1 MKQQPASDPD
11 FVLSLSRGLSLIEA
25 FHGEREGLTV
35 SAAAGKTGLSRAAVR
50 RLLITLESLGY
61 AERTGSLF
69 RLTSRIL
76 RLGFSFVTSNA
87 IAELALPLLAQVSER
102 IHESSSVSLL
112 DGDHIVYV
120 ARSAPRRV
128 MTIDLGV
135 GSRLPAYCTSMG
147 RVLLAALPPEELTR
161 YLGNVRLHK
170 HTPKTVVDRE
180 RLGRLLKKVRTSG
193 YALVDEELEVGL
205 RSIAVPVTSRSGRVV
220 AAMNSGV
227 PAARVSAAQ
236 LMERILPVL
245 SDHARLLGQLL
256 A

>member
-1 MKQQPASDPD
+1 MQQQPEGDPD

-25 FHGEREGLTV
+25 FHGEKEGLSV
-35 SAAAGKTGLSRAAVR
+35 SAAAVKTGLSRAAVR

-61 AERTGSLF
+61 AERSGSLF

-87 IAELALPLLAQVSER
+87 LAGLASPLLAQVSEL

-112 DGDHIVYV
+112 DGDHIVYI
-120 ARSAPRRV
+120 ARSAPKRV

-147 RVLLAALPPEELTR
+147 RVLLAALPPDNLAR
-161 YLGNVRLHK
+161 YLKNVRLK
-170 HTPKTVVDRE
+170 AYTPKTVIDRE
-180 RLGRLLKKVRTSG
+180 RLRGVLRKVREGG

-205 RSIAVPVTSRSGRVV
+205 RSIAVPVVSRSGRVV

-227 PAARVSAAQ
+227 PAARVNAAD

-245 SDHARLLGQLL
+245 CDHARVLGQLI